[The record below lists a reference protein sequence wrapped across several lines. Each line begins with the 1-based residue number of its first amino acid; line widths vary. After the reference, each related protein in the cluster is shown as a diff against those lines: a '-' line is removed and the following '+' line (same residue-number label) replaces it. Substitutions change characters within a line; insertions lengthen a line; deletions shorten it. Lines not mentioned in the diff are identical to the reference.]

1 MIGLRVVFYLGLL
14 GVSVAA
20 VNVWFALSIA
30 AVVALLDAYVSHLDM
45 RRVMPHLVAAV
56 TWFLLGSVLV
66 FTGVVSGTGIPVLL
80 AALVYL
86 SMITGRKMPCA
97 FAEGRAALPV
107 DAELPCTKIL
117 DASILM
123 DGRVLDIVEIG
134 FLDGTIVVPRF
145 VMQQVQHVYESGAE
159 MKKQRAKMALD
170 LIRKLQNMKN
180 LQFRICEIDFPGERD
195 IDHRII
201 SLAQKL
207 KARIVTNDYTLNR
220 VASLKEIEVLN
231 INELANAL
239 KPVAL
244 PGEIIQVQLLK
255 KGKEEAQAI
264 GYLDDGTMVVVD
276 GGEAF
281 IGSRVDASI
290 TSVLQNPAGKMI
302 FGRIESESPSNGQV
316 QHDA

>member
-1 MIGLRVVFYLGLL
+1 MIWLRMVFYIGLFAVATVSVHFWFACALVAVVGLL
-14 GVSVAA
+14 DG
-20 VNVWFALSIA
+20 
-30 AVVALLDAYVSHLDM
+30 YVSQLDM
-45 RRVMPHLVAAV
+45 RRIMPHLVAAV
-56 TWFLLGSVLV
+56 AWFLIGSVLILV
-66 FTGVVSGTGIPVLL
+66 GVVTGQGIPVLL

-86 SMITGRKMPCA
+86 AAITGRKMPCA

-145 VMQQVQHVYESGAE
+145 VMQQIQNVYENGADL
-159 MKKQRAKMALD
+159 KKQRAKMALD

-180 LQFRICEIDFPGERD
+180 FQFRICEIDFPGERD

-207 KARIVTNDYTLNR
+207 KAKIVTNDYTLNR
-220 VASLKEIEVLN
+220 VASLKDIEVLN

-244 PGEIIQVQLLK
+244 PGEVIQVQLLK
-255 KGKEEAQAI
+255 KGKEDGQAI

-276 GGEAF
+276 GGEMF

-302 FGRIESESPSNGQV
+302 FGRVESGNPVTERGQ
-316 QHDA
+316 DEA